1 MGIAHRRADI
11 GMSRQVFHR
20 HDVYAASCEP
30 GSKRIAEHV
39 PGYLAQSR
47 TFHGCD
53 QCALDILVA
62 VTGHRAVENIWPV
75 LVAQSRFDDPESG
88 IVERD
93 A

>member
-1 MGIAHRRADI
+1 
-11 GMSRQVFHR
+11 
-20 HDVYAASCEP
+20 
-30 GSKRIAEHV
+30 V